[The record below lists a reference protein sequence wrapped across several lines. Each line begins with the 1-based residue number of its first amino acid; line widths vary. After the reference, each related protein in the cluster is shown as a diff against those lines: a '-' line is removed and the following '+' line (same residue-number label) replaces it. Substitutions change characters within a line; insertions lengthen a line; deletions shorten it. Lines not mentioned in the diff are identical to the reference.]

1 MGGMPAIVEDGSTAD
16 LTNGESIL
24 LLLKP

>member
-1 MGGMPAIVEDGSTAD
+1 MPAIVEDGSTAD